1 MKTGRCINQHR
12 SDQHR
17 ANRRTELTDL
27 ELRTIRGGD
36 ECLVGFRQIDLD
48 GDGVVDAIEPIY
60 EECLKS
66 LSNTLPA
73 A

>member
-1 MKTGRCINQHR
+1 MTTERCT
-12 SDQHR
+12 DE
-17 ANRRTELTDL
+17 RRTDKRCTELTDL

-48 GDGVVDAIEPIY
+48 GDGVVDAVEPIY

-66 LSNTLPA
+66 LGNRLPA